1 MPDEKTAVIYCRVS
15 TARQAEDELP
25 IASQKQRCEEKAAAL
40 GATVLRVYCDEGL
53 SGRSDGRPAFQ
64 SAILFCEA
72 HSTDYLITWSTSRFA
87 RNRLDAQ
94 LYKRRLSR
102 AGTELVFAAM
112 DIDRST
118 DSGWLTEG
126 MMELFDEWYS
136 RQTAAD
142 TLRSMIKTAQS
153 GHWCGGRVPF
163 GFRSIPAADDP
174 RRKCLEPVQ
183 AEAAIVRRIYEMRA
197 AGAGAK
203 TIATTLNEDGIYNR
217 NWPWNISTVLA
228 LLRNPAVVGQIAFG
242 RMVRV
247 DGQRRMMP
255 RSEWIVV
262 ESHAPII
269 DVALWETV
277 QRMIDR
283 DAPLASPENHG
294 SPRSTFAFTGLL
306 RCGRCGGSLQIEHA
320 KGRSR
325 RYSYYNC
332 RNAQRA
338 ATCMPRRLPA
348 RAMDDWLIDVIC
360 GDVFTPDNLRE
371 IADDLRELAGRWVD
385 ERRARRLAVDEQI
398 RDVTRR
404 NRKLYEILE
413 EFGRAAPNL
422 GDLALRLRENNE
434 RLKKLQGDLEKID
447 AEEPPRLEIPVQ
459 DLSGLANFL
468 VGTVKNG
475 YNSAKARMFFS
486 SFIKEIVVMPGHVKV
501 EYEPSRLL
509 SRAVHS
515 TGNWRPDSVLQGTA
529 VTLISPLPERMRA
542 KAT

>member
-25 IASQKQRCEEKAAAL
+25 IASQRQRCEEKARAL
-40 GATVLRVYCDEGL
+40 GAAVLRVYCDEGL

-64 SAILFCEA
+64 SAILFCET
-72 HSTDYLITWSTSRFA
+72 HSPDYLITWSTSRFA

-102 AGTELVFAAM
+102 AGTELVFVAM

-142 TLRSMIKTAQS
+142 TLRSMIKTAQA

-163 GFRSIPAADDP
+163 GFRSVPADDP
-174 RRKCLEPVQ
+174 RRKCLEPVP

-197 AGAGAK
+197 AGSGAK
-203 TIATTLNEDGIYNR
+203 NIASTLNGDGVLNR
-217 NWPWNISTVLA
+217 NWPWNVSTVLA
-228 LLRNPAVVGQIAFG
+228 LLRNPAVIGQIAFG
-242 RMVRV
+242 RMLRV
-247 DGQRRMMP
+247 DGQRRMTP
-255 RSEWIVV
+255 RADWIVV
-262 ESHAPII
+262 DSHAPII
-269 DVALWETV
+269 DVVLWETV

-283 DAPLASPENHG
+283 DAPLARPESLG
-294 SPRSTFAFTGLL
+294 SPHSTFSFTGLL

-320 KGRSR
+320 KGRSQ

-338 ATCMPRRLPA
+338 ATCMTRRLPA
-348 RAMDDWLIDVIC
+348 RQLDDWLIDVIC
-360 GDVFTPDNLRE
+360 GDVFTRGNLRE
-371 IADDLRELAGRWVD
+371 VAKDLRAMAGRWHD
-385 ERRARRLAVDEQI
+385 ERDARRLAVEEQI

-404 NRKLYEILE
+404 NRKLYEVLE
-413 EFGRAAPNL
+413 ELGRDAPHL
-422 GDLALRLRENNE
+422 GDMALRLRENND
-434 RLKKLQGDLEKID
+434 RLKKLHGDLEKID

-459 DLSGLANFL
+459 DLSELANFL

-475 YNSAKARMFFS
+475 YNPAKTRAFFS
-486 SFIKEIVVMPGHVKV
+486 SFIKEIVVMPGQAKI

-509 SRAVHS
+509 SGAVHRS
-515 TGNWRPDSVLQGTA
+515 EKWRPDSVLQGTA
-529 VTLISPLPERMRA
+529 VTLIRPLPERMRV
-542 KAT
+542 KVP